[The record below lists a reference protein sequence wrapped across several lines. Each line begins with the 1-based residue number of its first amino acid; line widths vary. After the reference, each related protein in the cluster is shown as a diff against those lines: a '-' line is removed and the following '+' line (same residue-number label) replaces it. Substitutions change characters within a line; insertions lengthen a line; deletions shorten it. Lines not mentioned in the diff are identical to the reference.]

1 MTLPYC
7 PFVDLVARRIR
18 ARELEIAA
26 DIIGGY
32 DELDVNATDK
42 EVSQISL
49 LFCNVENKKC

>member
-32 DELDVNATDK
+32 DELDFTLIL
-42 EVSQISL
+42 Q
-49 LFCNVENKKC
+49 C

>member
-1 MTLPYC
+1 MTLPYS
-7 PFVDLVARRIR
+7 PLVDLVARRIR

-42 EVSQISL
+42 EVS
-49 LFCNVENKKC
+49 